1 MTIEKREESMA
12 LYDIYRE
19 LLTDKQRQYFED
31 YYFED
36 LSISEIADNRDVSR
50 NAVFDQIKRV
60 TLILN
65 DYERKLKWLSKTK
78 QISNLVMPQVLK
90 DEIMNILKEE

>member
-1 MTIEKREESMA
+1 MA

>member
-19 LLTDKQRQYFED
+19 LLTEKQRQYFED

-36 LSISEIADNRDVSR
+36 LSISEIADNRSVSR

-60 TLILN
+60 TLILT

-78 QISNLVMPQVLK
+78 QISNLVMPLDLK

>member
-1 MTIEKREESMA
+1 MA

-19 LLTDKQRQYFED
+19 LLTEKQRQYFED

-60 TLILN
+60 TLILT

-90 DEIMNILKEE
+90 DEIINILKEE

>member
-19 LLTDKQRQYFED
+19 LLTEKQRQYFED

>member
-19 LLTDKQRQYFED
+19 LLTEKQRQYFED

-60 TLILN
+60 TLILT

>member
-19 LLTDKQRQYFED
+19 LLTEKQRQYFED

-60 TLILN
+60 TLILT

-90 DEIMNILKEE
+90 DEIINILKEE